1 MLKMLLLFAL
11 ALLFAQ
17 SSGFIQAANL
27 TFFNEMKHSASF
39 EGLRLRTGTFSSS
52 TTCRQAFFHIMTGRT
67 GGMVFIKDEALFN
80 NNNPGYSLC
89 LIDNNTLSTMR
100 TYER

>member
-17 SSGFIQAANL
+17 SSSFIRAANL
-27 TFFNEMKHSASF
+27 TFFNDMKNSASF

-52 TTCRQAFFHIMTGRT
+52 TTCRQASSHMMTGRT
-67 GGMVFIKDEALFN
+67 GGMVYIKDEALFD

-89 LIDNNTLSTMR
+89 LTDNVTLQTGRS
-100 TYER
+100 YKK